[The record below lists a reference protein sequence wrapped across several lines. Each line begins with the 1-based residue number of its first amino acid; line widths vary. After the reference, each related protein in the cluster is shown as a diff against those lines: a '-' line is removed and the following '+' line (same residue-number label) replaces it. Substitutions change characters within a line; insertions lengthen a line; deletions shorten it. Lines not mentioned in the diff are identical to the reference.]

1 MKRPRRA
8 RTAKLQQV
16 LVYYDQPQVAY
27 LIGDRGYKILAVAIE
42 ERRGMEI
49 PFYCSEIS
57 DRLFYAYISGRVDL
71 NFALKQGKRNRYYFF
86 DWASAQDGETFPLTA
101 ALVSEI
107 SDSAHYPEPGFF
119 SENHTHHLKESRSLR
134 PARLAFHIDGKW
146 DASDLSRFVGRVDEI
161 YSFSRIVETSRDGSA
176 VLRFLKDEIA
186 PRSWTHGGDYTQFY
200 RSLKSQPEAA
210 EALRV
215 ERIAYNSPGEII
227 VRGEQDALREV
238 ADLIGTYKQNPVD
251 ASNRYTSLRSL
262 LRKEGFLSRSEMPP
276 EPTEGMLGLICRLA
290 NELLSSVGMQNGERL
305 FVACRNDP
313 IIYAKVSLSLIRRV
327 RDAALF
333 YAEGRVSSDR
343 FVETISSG

>member
-1 MKRPRRA
+1 M
-8 RTAKLQQV
+8 
-16 LVYYDQPQVAY
+16 
-27 LIGDRGYKILAVAIE
+27 
-42 ERRGMEI
+42 
-49 PFYCSEIS
+49 
-57 DRLFYAYISGRVDL
+57 
-71 NFALKQGKRNRYYFF
+71 
-86 DWASAQDGETFPLTA
+86 
-101 ALVSEI
+101 
-107 SDSAHYPEPGFF
+107 
-119 SENHTHHLKESRSLR
+119 
-134 PARLAFHIDGKW
+134 
-146 DASDLSRFVGRVDEI
+146 
-161 YSFSRIVETSRDGSA
+161 
-176 VLRFLKDEIA
+176 
-186 PRSWTHGGDYTQFY
+186 
-200 RSLKSQPEAA
+200 
-210 EALRV
+210 